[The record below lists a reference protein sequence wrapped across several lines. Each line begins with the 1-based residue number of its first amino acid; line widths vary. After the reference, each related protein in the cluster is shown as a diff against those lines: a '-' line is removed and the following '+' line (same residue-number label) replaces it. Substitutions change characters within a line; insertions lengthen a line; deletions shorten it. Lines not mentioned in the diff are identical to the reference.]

1 MDTAVAKIY
10 RYPVKGL
17 SAQILPE
24 VILTPG
30 EGLPDDRRF
39 AISHGASTFDSSEP
53 EWRPKKDF
61 LQLAKNE
68 RLAALET
75 DYDSATGSLTIRRN
89 GRQVARGQI
98 TNPTGRLLINQFF
111 AAYMKGEMP
120 GTPCLVEAP
129 GVMFSDTQEKY
140 VSILNAASVADI
152 ERVVNAPVDQLRFR
166 ANLVLDG
173 LESWAEAKWIGHSIA
188 IGDAVLEVVE
198 QIGRCAATEVNPA
211 TATRDINIPLALQ
224 RGYSHRNCGV
234 YARVVKGGRVA
245 TGDRARLMD

>member
-24 VILTPG
+24 VNLTAS

-39 AISHGASTFDSSEP
+39 AITHGASSFDTSTP

-61 LQLAKNE
+61 LHLARNE

-75 DYDSATGSLTIRRN
+75 DYDSATGILTIRRN

-111 AAYMKGEMP
+111 AAYMKGEVP
-120 GTPCLVEAP
+120 GTPHLVEAP
-129 GVMFSDTQEKY
+129 GVMFSDTRGKY
-140 VSILNAASVADI
+140 VSILNTASVADI
-152 ERVVNAPVDQLRFR
+152 ERVVNAPVDPRRFR
-166 ANLVLDG
+166 ANLLLDG
-173 LESWAEAKWIGHSIA
+173 LEPWAEAKWAGHSVA

-198 QIGRCAATEVNPA
+198 QIGRCAATEVNPV
-211 TATRDINIPLALQ
+211 TALRDINIPLSLE
-224 RGYSHRNCGV
+224 RGFSHRNCGV

-245 TGDRARLMD
+245 TGDPVHLID

>member
-24 VILTPG
+24 VNLTAC

-39 AISHGASTFDSSEP
+39 AITHGAASFDTSIP

-61 LQLAKNE
+61 LHLARNE

-75 DYDSATGSLTIRRN
+75 DYDAATGILTIRRN

-111 AAYMKGEMP
+111 AAYMKGEVP
-120 GTPCLVEAP
+120 GTPSLVEAP
-129 GVMFSDTQEKY
+129 GIMFSDTREKY
-140 VSILNAASVADI
+140 VSILNTASVADI
-152 ERVVNAPVDQLRFR
+152 ERVVNAPVNPLRFR
-166 ANLVLDG
+166 ANLLLDG
-173 LESWAEAKWIGHSIA
+173 LEPWAEAKWAGHSVT
-188 IGDAVLEVVE
+188 IGDAVLQVVE
-198 QIGRCAATEVNPA
+198 QIGRCAATEVNPV
-211 TATRDINIPLALQ
+211 TALRDINIPLSLE
-224 RGYSHRNCGV
+224 RGFSHRNCGV
-234 YARVVKGGRVA
+234 YERVVKGGRVA
-245 TGDRARLMD
+245 TGDPVHLID

>member
-17 SAQILPE
+17 SAQILTE
-24 VILTPG
+24 VTLQTG

-39 AISHGASTFDSSEP
+39 AIAHGASSYDTSAP

-61 LQLAKNE
+61 LNLAKNE

-75 DYDSATGSLTIRRN
+75 DYDSATGILTVRRN

-111 AAYMKGEMP
+111 AAYMKGEAP
-120 GTPCLVEAP
+120 GTPCLVEAL
-129 GVMFSDTQEKY
+129 GFMFSDTREKY

-152 ERVVNAPVDQLRFR
+152 ERVVHAPVDPVRFR
-166 ANLVLDG
+166 ANLLLDG
-173 LESWAEAKWIGHSIA
+173 LEPWAEAKWVGRSVA

-198 QIGRCAATEVNPA
+198 QIGRCAATEVNPV
-211 TATRDINIPLALQ
+211 TAARDINIPLSLQ
-224 RGYSHRNCGV
+224 RGFSHRNCGV
-234 YARVVKGGRVA
+234 YARVVQGGRVA
-245 TGDRARLMD
+245 TGDPVRLID

>member
-24 VILTPG
+24 VTLTPG

-39 AISHGASTFDSSEP
+39 AITHSASTFGSSKA
-53 EWRPKKDF
+53 EWRQKKDF

-68 RLAALET
+68 RLATLES
-75 DYDSATGSLTIRRN
+75 DYDSATGILTIRRN

-111 AAYMKGEMP
+111 AAYMKGETP

-129 GVMFSDTQEKY
+129 GVMFSDTREKY

-152 ERVVNAPVDQLRFR
+152 ERVVNAPVDPVRFR

-173 LESWAEAKWIGHSIA
+173 LEPWAEAKWIGHSIA
-188 IGDAVLEVVE
+188 IGGAVLEVVE

-224 RGYSHRNCGV
+224 RGYAHCNCGV
-234 YARVVKGGRVA
+234 YTRVVQGGRIA
-245 TGDRARLMD
+245 AGDPARLMD

>member
-1 MDTAVAKIY
+1 
-10 RYPVKGL
+10 
-17 SAQILPE
+17 
-24 VILTPG
+24 
-30 EGLPDDRRF
+30 
-39 AISHGASTFDSSEP
+39 
-53 EWRPKKDF
+53 
-61 LQLAKNE
+61 
-68 RLAALET
+68 
-75 DYDSATGSLTIRRN
+75 
-89 GRQVARGQI
+89 
-98 TNPTGRLLINQFF
+98 
-111 AAYMKGEMP
+111 
-120 GTPCLVEAP
+120 
-129 GVMFSDTQEKY
+129 MFSDTQEKY

>member
-24 VILTPG
+24 VDLTAG

-39 AISHGASTFDSSEP
+39 AITHGTSSFGTSAP

-61 LQLAKNE
+61 LQLARNE

-75 DYDSATGSLTIRRN
+75 AYDSATGILTIRRN

-111 AAYMKGEMP
+111 AAYMKGEVP
-120 GTPCLVEAP
+120 GTPSLVETP
-129 GVMFSDTQEKY
+129 GVMFSDTREKY

-152 ERVVNAPVDQLRFR
+152 ERVVNAPVDSVRFR
-166 ANLVLDG
+166 ANLLLDG
-173 LESWAEAKWIGHSIA
+173 LEPWAEAKWVGHPLA

-198 QIGRCAATEVNPA
+198 QIGRCAATEVNPV
-211 TATRDINIPLALQ
+211 TAVRDINIPLSLQ
-224 RGYSHRNCGV
+224 RGFAHRNCGV

-245 TGDRARLMD
+245 TGDPVRLID

>member
-24 VILTPG
+24 VTLTPG

-39 AISHGASTFDSSEP
+39 AITHSASTFGSSKA
-53 EWRPKKDF
+53 EWRQKKDF

-75 DYDSATGSLTIRRN
+75 DYDSATGILTIRRN

-111 AAYMKGEMP
+111 AAYMKGETP

-129 GVMFSDTQEKY
+129 GVMFSDTREKY

-152 ERVVNAPVDQLRFR
+152 ERVVNAPVDPVRFR

-173 LESWAEAKWIGHSIA
+173 LEPWAEAKWIGHSIA
-188 IGDAVLEVVE
+188 IGGAVLEVVE

-224 RGYSHRNCGV
+224 RGYAHRNCGV
-234 YARVVKGGRVA
+234 YARVVQGGRVA
-245 TGDRARLMD
+245 TGDPARLID

>member
-17 SAQILPE
+17 SAQILPD
-24 VILTPG
+24 VNLTAG

-39 AISHGASTFDSSEP
+39 AITHGAASFDASAP

-61 LQLAKNE
+61 LNLVRNE

-75 DYDSATGSLTIRRN
+75 DYDSATGILTIRRN

-111 AAYMKGEMP
+111 AAYMKGEVP
-120 GTPCLVEAP
+120 GTPSLVEAP
-129 GVMFSDTQEKY
+129 GIMFSDTREKY
-140 VSILNAASVADI
+140 VSILNTASVADI
-152 ERVVNAPVDQLRFR
+152 ERVVNAPVNPLRFR
-166 ANLVLDG
+166 ANLLLDG
-173 LESWAEAKWIGHSIA
+173 LEPWAEAKWAGRSVA
-188 IGDAVLEVVE
+188 IGDAVLQVVK
-198 QIGRCAATEVNPA
+198 QIGRCAAAEVNPI
-211 TATRDINIPLALQ
+211 TALRDINIPLSLE
-224 RGYSHRNCGV
+224 RGFSHHNCGV

-245 TGDRARLMD
+245 TGDPVHLID